1 MFVGLYQITLCYVIS
16 LWITCF
22 DTTLHKMIM
31 ILQHHILVYLQY
43 DILWYETKLN
53 CILLFWIISC
63 YITLC
68 CNMCVHDSYTY
79 LYVHTYI
86 YIYILIYIIHRYIY
100 IYIYVYICTCL
111 TYIYIYLWWF
121 QIAAVHRKCWL
132 ISAFV
137 LDWGPETQQQRH
149 VRLGP
154 QTERA
159 AREAPKGAPSVA
171 ATGWQTNGAF
181 CPFFGILNF
190 WDLNGKLNNPPGN
203 LDLVGVFKVCVV
215 FC

>member
-1 MFVGLYQITLCYVIS
+1 MKRNWIAFYCFGSYHVILHCVVICVCMTLI
-16 LWITCF
+16 
-22 DTTLHKMIM
+22 
-31 ILQHHILVYLQY
+31 HIYM
-43 DILWYETKLN
+43 
-53 CILLFWIISC
+53 
-63 YITLC
+63 YI
-68 CNMCVHDSYTY
+68 
-79 LYVHTYI
+79 HT
-86 YIYILIYIIHRYIY
+86 YIYILIYIIHRY

-149 VRLGP
+149 VRLGL